1 LARVSAVNYRET
13 VWSELF
19 PGSRHTVT
27 CLQPA
32 VLATESSLELAAAQ
46 RRRTVWRFDGGAGS
60 DEQVIWLLNRGYHLV
75 GKGLSNRRAEVLAR
89 QVRRWDAYP
98 NYCLGTVPAPI
109 DYGHPVQ
116 VFVKRR
122 FKKDKFLHSYYL
134 TTLKVPSKGY
144 FMSLYDNR
152 GGAEVEQFR
161 SDKSGLHLATRQKS
175 GFFAQQGVILLTDL
189 AHNLLADFRHH
200 ALAYTRFHDY
210 GQKRI
215 VNNLLNIPGKLIF
228 EAGILKQVELLSTHE
243 NAKEMRSCLEKFCS
257 GE

>member
-1 LARVSAVNYRET
+1 VSSVKYRET

-32 VLATESSLELAAAQ
+32 VLGTESSLELAHDQ

-60 DEQVIWLLNRGYHLV
+60 DEQVVWLLNRDYHLV

-89 QVRRWDAYP
+89 QVHRWDPYP
-98 NYCLGTVPAPI
+98 DYWLGTVSCPI
-109 DYGHPVQ
+109 DYGRPVQ
-116 VFVKRR
+116 VFVKKRL
-122 FKKDKFLHSYYL
+122 KKGKFLHSYYL

-144 FMSLYDNR
+144 FMSLYDDR

-161 SDKSGLHLATRQKS
+161 SDKSGLHLATRQKA
-175 GFFAQQGVILLTDL
+175 GFLAQQGVILLTDL
-189 AHNLLADFRHH
+189 AHNLLTDFYHH
-200 ALAYTRFHDY
+200 ALLYTRFHQY

-215 VNNLLNIPGKLIF
+215 VNRLLNIPGKLIF
-228 EAGILKQVELLSTHE
+228 ETGSLKRVELLSTHE
-243 NAKEMRSCLEKFCS
+243 NAKEMRICLEKYCF